1 MDACGLTVR
10 DEPPW
15 TGDFMK
21 KKSVAN
27 KKKRPTTVGSGR
39 LVRLLRSHAKN
50 LMRLKRIF
58 DKSEH
63 HGYSWNIEE
72 AASYLTESA
81 KTMERR
87 AKAEKQPNVE
97 S

>member
-1 MDACGLTVR
+1 MS
-10 DEPPW
+10 
-15 TGDFMK
+15 K
-21 KKSVAN
+21 KKSVTA
-27 KKKRPTTVGSGR
+27 VVSSD

-50 LMRLKRIF
+50 LMRLKRTF

-81 KTMERR
+81 NTMERR
-87 AKAEKQPNVE
+87 AKAEKQPNTALDRKNE
-97 S
+97 A